1 MQETRSNYSLE
12 EMDQRS
18 VFHPLTSVA
27 THMEHGPHIINEA
40 RGVRLK
46 DHKARDLIDCGAGL
60 WCVNAGYGRSE
71 IAAAASS
78 AIENLNYYHIF
89 GSASNEPIIRLA
101 DRVLTLFHEQAG
113 AKHLA
118 RVFFGCSG
126 SDANDTNVKL
136 VRYYNNLR
144 GRPQKKK
151 IISRHGA
158 YHGLTCVS
166 GSLTGIP
173 VYHKAWDLPIEGVFH
188 TSCPHWYRHAEPGE
202 SQASYCDRLIAD
214 LEAMIEREGGD
225 TIAAFI
231 AEPIMGTGGVL
242 IPPDGYFA
250 RVQDVLRKHDILF
263 IADEVITG
271 FGRTGQ
277 WFATGLYGLEPDI
290 VTLAKGITSAYFPL
304 SASVIGER
312 IWSVLEEAS
321 PEHGP
326 VMHGFTYSGHP
337 VGGAV
342 GMANLDVLEGEG
354 LVENAAKVGPYCLE
368 QLRDKVADHPYVGDV
383 RGVGLMMA
391 VEFMADKEKRQPF
404 APGSNPHRIV
414 SAKGLDHGVMA
425 RALPLNEVI
434 AFSPPLCIT
443 EAECDEAVE
452 GFARGLEDATP
463 ELDRLA
469 KAGAA

>member
-1 MQETRSNYSLE
+1 MI
-12 EMDQRS
+12 
-18 VFHPLTSVA
+18 
-27 THMEHGPHIINEA
+27 G
-40 RGVRLK
+40 
-46 DHKARDLIDCGAGL
+46 
-60 WCVNAGYGRSE
+60 
-71 IAAAASS
+71 
-78 AIENLNYYHIF
+78 
-89 GSASNEPIIRLA
+89 
-101 DRVLTLFHEQAG
+101 
-113 AKHLA
+113 
-118 RVFFGCSG
+118 
-126 SDANDTNVKL
+126 
-136 VRYYNNLR
+136 
-144 GRPQKKK
+144 
-151 IISRHGA
+151 
-158 YHGLTCVS
+158 
-166 GSLTGIP
+166 
-173 VYHKAWDLPIEGVFH
+173 
-188 TSCPHWYRHAEPGE
+188 
-202 SQASYCDRLIAD
+202 D
-214 LEAMIEREGGD
+214 LEALIEHEGAD

-250 RVQDVLRKHDILF
+250 SVQNVLRKHDILF

-277 WFATGLYGLEPDI
+277 WFATGLYDLKPDI

-312 IWSVLEEAS
+312 IWSVLEDAS
-321 PEHGP
+321 PEQGP

-342 GMANLDVLEGEG
+342 GLANLDVLEGEG
-354 LVENAAKVGPYCLE
+354 LVENAAKVGPYFLE

-391 VEFMADKEKRQPF
+391 VELVADKEKRQPF

-414 SAKGLDHGVMA
+414 SAKGLDHNVMA

-452 GFARGLEDATP
+452 GFLARLG
-463 ELDRLA
+463 
-469 KAGAA
+469 